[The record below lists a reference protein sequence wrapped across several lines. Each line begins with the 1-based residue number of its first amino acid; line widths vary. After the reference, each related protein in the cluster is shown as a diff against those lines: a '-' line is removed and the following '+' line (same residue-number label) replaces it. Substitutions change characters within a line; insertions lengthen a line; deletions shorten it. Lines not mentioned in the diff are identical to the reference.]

1 MHLQLGRF
9 LCILLVLVAKIELA
23 FFEHGRGIVQGHV
36 LFVLPNSYQAD
47 DPVLDF
53 RLALMMLL
61 A

>member
-1 MHLQLGRF
+1 MHLQLGCF
-9 LCILLVLVAKIELA
+9 LCILLVLVEVTELA

-36 LFVLPNSYQAD
+36 LFVSPNSYQAD
-47 DPVLDF
+47 NPVLDF